1 MTQPTADRDY
11 QWLGQL
17 VQKGEPLPDDLAAA
31 LGIQAEVEPEPPE
44 EPPTFPLTPP
54 IEEEKPAKTRRKLIS
69 ESEVE

>member
-17 VQKGEPLPDDLAAA
+17 VQKGKPLPDDLAAA
-31 LGIQAEVEPEPPE
+31 LGIQAEADPEPPE

-54 IEEEKPAKTRRKLIS
+54 LPDENPVVKARRKIAGG
-69 ESEVE
+69 E